1 MTKVAPLRLLVVLL
15 ALLTGLANA
24 DLLYFTDFDDFPE
37 GENAWDDFEGWQ
49 ASDRTSGAQA
59 IIPDLLG
66 GALGNTATLGFNRP
80 NRSLTT
86 VAKTINYNPATES
99 SAVTAFALLFGIE
112 DSTEFTNY
120 RRDDFFVSFYNTN
133 GSALASVRI
142 SNTDTDYGFWYRNG
156 SPQAQGYEEIDTGLD
171 FVQGELQELTGIIDF
186 ASNRW
191 SAEIDGIPLF
201 TDAVFNGT
209 NRALT
214 FGFIA
219 IEWQIAQGGTSNY
232 GDNFILVSD
241 LRIETVEDDAPPVE
255 IDSISRD
262 PAGNIRISWLPTAG
276 YSYKVEYSD
285 DLVNWRTDLPASD
298 FPSPAGTGPLLFVD
312 ANLPQTGSRYYRLV
326 QTSGD

>member
-1 MTKVAPLRLLVVLL
+1 M
-15 ALLTGLANA
+15 
-24 DLLYFTDFDDFPE
+24 
-37 GENAWDDFEGWQ
+37 
-49 ASDRTSGAQA
+49 
-59 IIPDLLG
+59 
-66 GALGNTATLGFNRP
+66 
-80 NRSLTT
+80 
-86 VAKTINYNPATES
+86 
-99 SAVTAFALLFGIE
+99 
-112 DSTEFTNY
+112 
-120 RRDDFFVSFYNTN
+120 
-133 GSALASVRI
+133 
-142 SNTDTDYGFWYRNG
+142 
-156 SPQAQGYEEIDTGLD
+156 
-171 FVQGELQELTGIIDF
+171 TGIIDF

-298 FPSPAGTGPLLFVD
+298 FPSPAETGPLVFVD

-326 QTSGD
+326 QTRGD

>member
-24 DLLYFTDFDDFPE
+24 DLLYFTDFDEFPE

-171 FVQGELQELTGIIDF
+171 FVQGELQESVSYTHLTL
-186 ASNRW
+186 
-191 SAEIDGIPLF
+191 P
-201 TDAVFNGT
+201 T
-209 NRALT
+209 
-214 FGFIA
+214 
-219 IEWQIAQGGTSNY
+219 
-232 GDNFILVSD
+232 SD
-241 LRIETVEDDAPPVE
+241 LV
-255 IDSISRD
+255 
-262 PAGNIRISWLPTAG
+262 
-276 YSYKVEYSD
+276 
-285 DLVNWRTDLPASD
+285 
-298 FPSPAGTGPLLFVD
+298 
-312 ANLPQTGSRYYRLV
+312 
-326 QTSGD
+326 

>member
-1 MTKVAPLRLLVVLL
+1 M
-15 ALLTGLANA
+15 
-24 DLLYFTDFDDFPE
+24 
-37 GENAWDDFEGWQ
+37 
-49 ASDRTSGAQA
+49 
-59 IIPDLLG
+59 
-66 GALGNTATLGFNRP
+66 
-80 NRSLTT
+80 
-86 VAKTINYNPATES
+86 
-99 SAVTAFALLFGIE
+99 
-112 DSTEFTNY
+112 
-120 RRDDFFVSFYNTN
+120 
-133 GSALASVRI
+133 
-142 SNTDTDYGFWYRNG
+142 
-156 SPQAQGYEEIDTGLD
+156 
-171 FVQGELQELTGIIDF
+171 TGIIDF

-262 PAGNIRISWLPTAG
+262 LAGNIRISWLPTAG

-298 FPSPAGTGPLLFVD
+298 FPSQAGTGPLLFVD